1 MSADVEFIDT
11 TMRDGQQSLWGMR
24 MQGRH
29 MLAMA
34 DDIDR
39 VGYRVVDLVVSN
51 VFVAQVRF
59 GHEDPWDVLDHVKAA
74 MPNSRLRAGMR
85 SFAIVGFSRNPDSL
99 MELWV
104 RTLAKHGVGSFWLV
118 DCLFDL
124 EKMEWISKIVHDVG
138 AEIVPC
144 IMYGNSPV
152 HTDEYF
158 ANIARQM
165 AAFPNVGS
173 IMLADEAGVLRPD
186 GARTLLP
193 TLVQAAGD
201 VPLELHFHSTTGM
214 APLNYMIGLEA
225 GARILHTASRPLAT
239 GPSLPSVEGM
249 LDNIT
254 HTGYSHK
261 LRKGP
266 LPRIANTLNYIA
278 ELEGRPLGVPRE
290 YSELPY
296 KHQLPGGMTGTLLAQ
311 LATYK
316 MTDRL
321 DEVLEEVAVVRTEV
335 GYPPSATPFS
345 QLIGIQAVLNVVTGE
360 RYKIVPDE
368 MILYAL
374 GHLGKPAAPFDSN
387 ALDSILS
394 SPRGK
399 EFAAWEQPQ
408 PSLKELRHEYGEN
421 LSDEE
426 LILRVVM
433 PKEDVDAAMGNGP
446 IRTELPPAPGSRGAA
461 IAADIIR
468 TATSNFVEVQQ
479 PGLNMTLRR
488 GCV

>member
-1 MSADVEFIDT
+1 MTNHVEFVDT

-39 VGYRVVDLVVSN
+39 VGYRIVDLVVSN
-51 VFVAQVRF
+51 VFEAQVRF
-59 GHEDPWDVLDHVKAA
+59 GHENPWNVLDRVRAA
-74 MPNSRLRAGMR
+74 MPNSKLRAGMR
-85 SFAIVGFSRNPDSL
+85 SFAIVGFSRNPDAL

-104 RTLAKHGVGSFWLV
+104 RTLAKHGVSSFWLV
-118 DCLFDL
+118 DCLFDMD
-124 EKMEWISKIVHDVG
+124 KMRWISQIVHDTG
-138 AEIVPC
+138 SEIVPC

-158 ANIARQM
+158 ADIARQM

-173 IMLADEAGVLRPD
+173 IMLADEPGVLRPSD
-186 GARTLLP
+186 AQTLLP
-193 TLVQAAGD
+193 ALVKASGN

-214 APLNYMIGLEA
+214 APLNYMTGIDA
-225 GARILHTASRPLAT
+225 GARIIHTASRPLAT

-249 LDNIT
+249 IDNLKHAGHT
-254 HTGYSHK
+254 HS
-261 LRKGP
+261 LRTGP
-266 LPRIANTLNYIA
+266 LPRIADTLTYIA
-278 ELEGRPLGVPRE
+278 ELEDRPLGVPNEYRE
-290 YSELPY
+290 FNY
-296 KHQLPGGMTGTLLAQ
+296 KHQLPGGMMGTLLAQ
-311 LATYK
+311 LSTYN

-321 DEVLEEVAVVRTEV
+321 EEVLEEAAIVRNEV

-368 MILYAL
+368 MVLYAL
-374 GHLGKPAAPFDSN
+374 GHLGKPAAPFDEN
-387 ALDSILS
+387 ALDAILS

-399 EFAAWEQPQ
+399 EFQTWEQPQ

-433 PKEDVDAAMGNGP
+433 PKEDVDAAMGSGP
-446 IRTELPPAPGSRGAA
+446 LRTELPPPPGSRAAA
-461 IAADIIR
+461 IAKDIIEKSR
-468 TATSNFVEVQQ
+468 ASHVEVNQ
-479 PGLNMTLRR
+479 PGLSMTLRR
-488 GCV
+488 GCL